1 MYKFGALGTFSPC
14 GISRRSPQ
22 TQLSRI
28 PRNSIEVMTELVG
41 AELMLLHILE
51 SDVYKQAID
60 LRVSPTDL
68 GSPQLEYAIKQLAI
82 DLKPSLAAKYQDLIK
97 L

>member
-1 MYKFGALGTFSPC
+1 
-14 GISRRSPQ
+14 
-22 TQLSRI
+22 
-28 PRNSIEVMTELVG
+28 
-41 AELMLLHILE
+41 MLPHILE

-68 GSPQLEYAIKQLAI
+68 GSPQLEYAIEQLVFK
-82 DLKPSLAAKYQDLIK
+82 LKPSLAAKYQDLIT